1 LEILNIFVFSDL
13 SIMCNKRTAIV
24 DGTTVEI
31 APLET
36 IDFASLV
43 RKDPGEIAQLLKSSQ
58 THGFFYVDLQNDAT
72 NQILTDMK
80 DVLHL
85 VERYFDQPMAV
96 KMKDDRWPSQTHG

>member
-1 LEILNIFVFSDL
+1 
-13 SIMCNKRTAIV
+13 MCSKRTTIV

-43 RKDPGEIAQLLKSSQ
+43 RKDPGEIAKLLKSSQ

-72 NQILTDMK
+72 NQILTDLQGILR
-80 DVLHL
+80 V
-85 VERYFDQPMAV
+85 VERYFDQPLEV